1 MRLLLDTSA
10 YVALVGGHPAIA
22 DEASHAERLFLSPV
36 VLGELLAGFR
46 KGTRYEGNAA
56 VLEAFLG
63 KPGVAVL
70 SIDEETADRYAIL
83 HEWLRR
89 AGRPIPSNDL
99 WIAASAFQHGLRVL
113 TTDRH
118 FTGIPQI
125 VTICHPP

>member
-10 YVALVGGHPAIA
+10 YIALVGGHPEIA
-22 DEASHAERLFLSPV
+22 DEALHAELLYLSPV

-46 KGTRYEGNAA
+46 KGTRYEQNAA
-56 VLEAFLG
+56 VLEGFLG

-83 HEWLRR
+83 HQWLRR
-89 AGRPIPSNDL
+89 AGQPIPSNDL
-99 WIAASAFQHGLRVL
+99 WIAASAFQHGLRLL

-118 FTGIPQI
+118 FTGVPQI
-125 VTICHPP
+125 AAICHTT